1 MNVANVLHLY
11 RVRLRARLLQECFAV
26 IGIAAGVGL
35 LFSSQIA
42 SSSLSSSVGQLNS
55 GIVGA
60 AQLQLTA
67 RDAHGFDQSLV
78 GRVRALPGVKAAA
91 PLLEVSA
98 DAYTPKGSESV
109 ELVGADAQLPKLG
122 GSLVRKANV
131 TPFAGLSAVI
141 LPTPVAHAL
150 GVHKFGEPVF
160 FAVHGHTTE
169 AALYA
174 RLTEKE
180 IGPLIHSPIAV
191 SSLEYVEEASGL
203 PGRISRLLVEAA
215 PGQTAM
221 VRSELQRL
229 AGGRLGV
236 EDSNYD
242 EQLFAKAAA
251 ATNSSTQLFA
261 VISALVGFLFAFNAM
276 LLTVPQ
282 RRRLIADLRRD
293 GYTPGSVIAVLLF
306 DAVVLGAIACALGLV
321 LGDELSIHL
330 FHSNPGYLSSAF
342 AVGTQRVVSWQSI
355 AISVGGGM
363 GAACV
368 AVLSPFKDIV
378 SRDPLAAIATRQGRA
393 ASTSALLLG
402 AGLVCLAATLAI
414 LLAAPGQAIVG
425 MVTLIAALL
434 ALLSVPLGATLEL
447 TRRLAPKI
455 VSAVPHIAVME
466 LRAGRARA
474 LAIAATGAIA
484 VFGSVA
490 IQGAHSD
497 LLKGLDGA
505 SRDMNAATGVW
516 VSAAGNSNL
525 LMTDPFP
532 ASALPNLERL
542 PGARAVR
549 VYRGGLLDWGQR
561 RVWVIAPPS
570 QAQPLVPPSQLVEG
584 NVTQADARVRAGG
597 WAVISLALAQEHHL
611 KIGERFSV
619 PSPVP
624 STWRV
629 AAVSTNIG
637 WAPGAMLVNADDY
650 AGAWGST
657 DASAFQLLAKP
668 GVPAARLAGEA
679 RRALASQ
686 AAQSGEG
693 SGAPE
698 GSATSGGGA
707 AAASGE
713 AGTMGRP
720 ALTVQTARE
729 HENKLRTITRQG
741 LQRLSQISDLILVAA
756 VLAMAAAMGA
766 MIWQRRPRLA
776 KLKLEG
782 FPHSELWQTI
792 VLESLLLLGVGCFS
806 GALFGLFGQ
815 QLLDRALNIVINYP
829 VVSSVGVIVALISL
843 ALVTA
848 AAVLM
853 VAIPGWF
860 AASVP
865 AGLALQDE

>member
-11 RVRLRARLLQECFAV
+11 RVRLRARILQEVFAV

-35 LFSSQIA
+35 LFASQIA
-42 SSSLSSSVGQLNS
+42 SSSLSSSVGQLNG

-60 AQLQLTA
+60 ARLQLTA
-67 RDAHGFDQSLV
+67 RDAHGFDQALV
-78 GRVRALPGVKAAA
+78 GKVRHLPGVKVAA
-91 PLLEVSA
+91 PMLEVSA
-98 DAYTPKGSESV
+98 EASGPKGSRSV
-109 ELVGADAQLPKLG
+109 ELAGVDSSLAQLG
-122 GSLVRKANV
+122 GALVRKTALS
-131 TPFAGLSAVI
+131 PFAGFSEVV
-141 LPTPVAHAL
+141 LPVPVAQAL
-150 GVHKFGEPVF
+150 GTAKSGDTVR
-160 FAVHGHTTE
+160 FAALGHTSE
-169 AALYA
+169 AGLFT
-174 RLTEKE
+174 LLGEKQ

-191 SSLEYVEEASGL
+191 SSLEYVQEASGL
-203 PGRISRLLVEAA
+203 AGRVSRVLVQAA
-215 PGQTAM
+215 PGKLAS
-221 VRSELQRL
+221 VRAELVRL
-229 AGGRLGV
+229 VGGHVGV
-236 EDSNYD
+236 ESADYD
-242 EQLFAKAAA
+242 ERLFSKAAS

-293 GYTPGSVIAVLLF
+293 GYTPAAVIAVLLF
-306 DAVVLGAIACALGLV
+306 DAIVLGAIACAIGLV

-342 AVGTQRVVSWQSI
+342 AVGTQRVVDWRSVV
-355 AISVGGGM
+355 ISVAGGM

-378 SRDPLAAIATRQGRA
+378 SRDPLAAIATKEG
-393 ASTSALLLG
+393 ASGGTSTLLALG
-402 AGLVCLAATLAI
+402 GLVCLAATLAI
-414 LLAAPGQAIVG
+414 LLFAPQAAIVG

-434 ALLSVPLGATLEL
+434 ALLSLPLNATLAL
-447 TRRLAPKI
+447 ARRLAPKI

-474 LAIAATGAIA
+474 IAIAATGAIA

-490 IQGAHSD
+490 IQGAHGD
-497 LLKGLDGA
+497 LLNGLDNA
-505 SRDMNAATGVW
+505 SHDMNAATDVW
-516 VSAAGNSNL
+516 VSAAGSSNL
-525 LMTDPFP
+525 LMTDPFAP
-532 ASALPNLERL
+532 AAQTKLSALA
-542 PGARAVR
+542 GVRAVR
-549 VYRGGLLDWGQR
+549 SYRGGLLDFGER
-561 RVWVIAPPS
+561 RIWVIAPPS
-570 QAQPLVPPSQLVEG
+570 ESSPLVPPTQLVEG
-584 NVTQADARVRAGG
+584 SVRQADAHLREGG
-597 WAVISLALAQEHHL
+597 WAVVSLALADEHRL
-611 KIGERFSV
+611 KIGDRFTI
-619 PSPVP
+619 PSPQP

-637 WAPGAMLVNADDY
+637 WAPGAMIVNASDY
-650 AGAWGST
+650 AKAWGSS
-657 DASAFQLLAKP
+657 DVSAFQLLAKP
-668 GVPAARLAGEA
+668 GIAPSRLAGEA
-679 RRALASQ
+679 RAALAGQ
-686 AAQSGEG
+686 G
-693 SGAPE
+693 GAG
-698 GSATSGGGA
+698 GSAGAGQAGG
-707 AAASGE
+707 S
-713 AGTMGRP
+713 
-720 ALTVQTARE
+720 ALAVQTAAE
-729 HENKLRTITRQG
+729 HEGKLRTITRQG

-782 FPHSELWQTI
+782 FPHHELWQTI
-792 VLESLLLLGVGCFS
+792 VLESLMLLGVGCFS

>member
-11 RVRLRARLLQECFAV
+11 RVRLRARMLQELFAV

-35 LFSSQIA
+35 LFASQIA

-60 AQLQLTA
+60 AKLQLTA
-67 RDAHGFDQSLV
+67 RDAHGFDEALV
-78 GRVRALPGVKAAA
+78 GKVRKLAGVKVAA

-98 DAYTPKGSESV
+98 NATTPKGSDSV
-109 ELVGADAQLPKLG
+109 ELVGADASLAKLG
-122 GSLVRKANV
+122 GQLVRKTAL
-131 TPFAGLSAVI
+131 TPFAGISAVV
-141 LPTPVAHAL
+141 LPAPVAQTL
-150 GVHKFGEPVF
+150 GVHKFGESIF
-160 FAVHGHTTE
+160 FAAHGHSTE
-169 AALYA
+169 AVLYSK
-174 RLTEKE
+174 LTEKT
-180 IGPLIHSPIAV
+180 IGPLIHSPIAI
-191 SSLEYVEEASGL
+191 SSLEYVQEASGL
-203 PGRISRLLVEAA
+203 TGRVSRVLVEPA
-215 PGQTAM
+215 PGQTEQ
-221 VRSELQRL
+221 VRGELQRL
-229 AGGRLGV
+229 AAGHAGV
-236 EDSNYD
+236 ESADYD
-242 EQLFAKAAA
+242 ERLFSKAAA
-251 ATNSSTQLFA
+251 ATNQSTQLFA

-293 GYTPGSVIAVLLF
+293 GYTPAAVIAVLLF
-306 DAVVLGAIACALGLV
+306 DAIVLGAIACAIGLL

-342 AVGTQRVVSWQSI
+342 AVGTQRVVNWQSV

-378 SRDPLAAIATRQGRA
+378 SRDPLAAIATKEGT
-393 ASTSALLLG
+393 STSTSTLLTVG
-402 AGLVCLAATLAI
+402 GLVCLATTLVI
-414 LLAAPGQAIVG
+414 LLAAPQLAIVG

-434 ALLSVPLGATLEL
+434 ALLALPLGATLEMA
-447 TRRLAPKI
+447 RRLAPRV

-474 LAIAATGAIA
+474 IAIAATGAIA

-497 LLKGLDGA
+497 LLKGLDDA
-505 SRDMNAATGVW
+505 SRDMNAATDVW
-516 VSAAGNSNL
+516 VSAAGSSNL
-525 LMTDPFP
+525 LMTDPF
-532 ASALPNLERL
+532 AASAQAKLSALP
-542 PGARAVR
+542 GVRAVHL
-549 VYRGGLLDWGQR
+549 YRGGLLDFGDR
-561 RVWVIAPPS
+561 RIWVIAPPTDAS
-570 QAQPLVPPSQLVEG
+570 PLVPPTQLVEG
-584 NVTQADARVRAGG
+584 SVGQAVTHLRESG
-597 WAVISLALAQEHHL
+597 WAVVSLALADEHHL
-611 KIGERFSV
+611 KIGDRFTI
-619 PSPVP
+619 PSPHQ
-624 STWRV
+624 SSWRV
-629 AAVSTNIG
+629 AAISTNIG
-637 WAPGAMLVNADDY
+637 WAPGAMIVNADDY
-650 AGAWGST
+650 TKAWGSS
-657 DASAFQLLAKP
+657 DVSAYQLLAKP
-668 GVPAARLAGEA
+668 GVPAQQLSREA
-679 RRALASQ
+679 Q
-686 AAQSGEG
+686 AALGSQSGL
-693 SGAPE
+693 S
-698 GSATSGGGA
+698 
-707 AAASGE
+707 
-713 AGTMGRP
+713 
-720 ALTVQTARE
+720 VQTAAQ
-729 HENKLRTITRQG
+729 HEGRLRSITRQG

-829 VVSSVGVIVALISL
+829 VVNSVGVIVALISL